1 MLPLLHRLLHR
12 LPLPLL
18 YYTATSWLL
27 RLLLSDLEWKTRF
40 EEDFEKGFNIPYM
53 RDFFRDA
60 VSYPSNFCLG
70 NRNPQKKK
78 RDEGRNN
85 KEKGLDAFLILSKK
99 KVGFGLGK
107 FMGNGLHTLRSNLFY
122 PKKVLQSWDPTLI
135 PGSML
140 PAMLTTMLFSPSWF
154 DLLELDNLTGGF
166 VRNLFVKYLGNF
178 IPIADI
184 SCSFI
189 LKAHKRKG
197 TALNMRKKGQPPTDP
212 VTLTAEEKLNV
223 TLKRDDGFSNFDVQG
238 TF

>member
-1 MLPLLHRLLHR
+1 MKVGTIKRKLFPRIFKPKITKPYNFKAL
-12 LPLPLL
+12 
-18 YYTATSWLL
+18 
-27 RLLLSDLEWKTRF
+27 F
-40 EEDFEKGFNIPYM
+40 E
-53 RDFFRDA
+53 
-60 VSYPSNFCLG
+60 
-70 NRNPQKKK
+70 
-78 RDEGRNN
+78 
-85 KEKGLDAFLILSKK
+85 GLDAFLILSEK

-107 FMGNGLHTLRSNLFY
+107 FMGNGLHTLRSNLFD
-122 PKKVLQSWDPTLI
+122 PKKVLQSWDPTLV

-166 VRNLFVKYLGNF
+166 VSNFFVKYLWVCNKRSKQETFLVDKVVKKTGGKGYGLKQEMAIYWRLLAISAEISIVGVLDPK
-178 IPIADI
+178 IPYSVSKYI

-197 TALNMRKKGQPPTDP
+197 TALNMRPTTDYP

-223 TLKRDDGFSNFDVQG
+223 TLKRDDGLSNFDVQG